1 MQRLKL
7 RHKTLYQALC
17 LCLSA
22 AIAVAAWWAV
32 STIPS
37 VSTVIVSPARVW
49 AALCKNLASGVLQLH
64 IRDSLIRVILGFA
77 LGLICSIPVAFLLG
91 WYENFRV
98 IVEPWIQFL
107 RTIPPIA
114 LIPIIIATFGI
125 GTSAKVAIIFFAVF
139 LTMVVTIYQG
149 VKNVDVILGAHVF
162 APQGQCVILALDST
176 DMSGEIMVRADSG
189 IKTMQDLAGKNVAI
203 SAGTTSELV
212 LSMGLKLN
220 GMQKTDVN
228 MINMDASG
236 KVTAFMSNQI
246 DAISIESPY
255 TDQIRKDMG
264 EENVTTL
271 CSSAD
276 FLPDAVFTNS
286 WVTTQAFLEDNE
298 DVVVRFLRAWL
309 KGTQDR
315 YDDMD
320 GTVEKVAEFINTD
333 YDTAHLVAEKT
344 NWLST
349 SEMKDLMEDGTM
361 LQWYDTVKDMFLDT
375 GLLDAQYDV
384 PAEQYVKLD
393 YLRQAME
400 DVGV

>member
-1 MQRLKL
+1 MKKL
-7 RHKTLYQALC
+7 
-17 LCLSA
+17 LSA
-22 AIAVAAWWAV
+22 ALTLGLALSLFAGCGSAPSQASAPASTPGTSSTASEAESVERARITIAYHPHITGVGGLLNAIDNGYFEEENLEVELVQFTSGATELAAM
-32 STIPS
+32 
-37 VSTVIVSPARVW
+37 
-49 AALCKNLASGVLQLH
+49 ASGE
-64 IRDSLIRVILGFA
+64 IDLGY
-77 LGLICSIPVAFLLG
+77 LGV
-91 WYENFRV
+91 
-98 IVEPWIQFL
+98 
-107 RTIPPIA
+107 
-114 LIPIIIATFGI
+114 
-125 GTSAKVAIIFFAVF
+125 
-139 LTMVVTIYQG
+139 
-149 VKNVDVILGAHVF
+149 GAHVF

-176 DMSGEIMVRADSG
+176 DVSGEIMVPAAGG
-189 IKTMQDLAGKNVAI
+189 IETMQDLKGKNVAI

-220 GMQKTDVN
+220 GMEKSDVN

-236 KVTAFMSNQI
+236 KVTAFMTNQI

-264 EENVTTL
+264 EENVRTL

-286 WVTTQAFLEDNE
+286 WVTTQSFLEKNE

-320 GTVEKVAEFINTD
+320 GTVAKVAEYISTD

-349 SEMKDLMEDGTM
+349 SEMKQLAEDGTM
-361 LQWYDTVKDMFLDT
+361 LKWYDTVKDMFLDA
-375 GLLDAQYDV
+375 GLLDASYDV
-384 PAEQYVKLD
+384 PAENYVKLD
-393 YLRQAME
+393 YLLQAMK
-400 DVGV
+400 DVGVE

>member
-1 MQRLKL
+1 MK
-7 RHKTLYQALC
+7 KFT
-17 LCLSA
+17 A
-22 AIAVAAWWAV
+22 AIL
-32 STIPS
+32 SLS
-37 VSTVIVSPARVW
+37 L
-49 AALCKNLASGVLQLH
+49 ALSLLAGCGNAASGSGAASASGGSSSASQEAEKEKITIAYHPH
-64 IRDSLIRVILGFA
+64 ITGVGGILNAIDNGYFEEENLEVELVQFTSGSTELA
-77 LGLICSIPVAFLLG
+77 AMASGEIDIGYLGV
-91 WYENFRV
+91 
-98 IVEPWIQFL
+98 
-107 RTIPPIA
+107 
-114 LIPIIIATFGI
+114 
-125 GTSAKVAIIFFAVF
+125 
-139 LTMVVTIYQG
+139 
-149 VKNVDVILGAHVF
+149 GAHVF

-176 DMSGEIMVRADSG
+176 DVSGEIMVRADSG
-189 IKTMQDLAGKNVAI
+189 MSTMQDLAGKNVAI

-220 GMQKTDVN
+220 GMEKSDVN

-264 EENVTTL
+264 EENVVTL

-286 WVTTQAFLEDNE
+286 WVTTQSFLSKNE

-320 GTVEKVAEFINTD
+320 GTVEKVAEYINTD

-349 SEMKDLMEDGTM
+349 AEMKELMEDGTM
-361 LQWYDTVKDMFLDT
+361 LKWYDTVKDMFLDA
-375 GLLDAQYDV
+375 GLLDAAYDV
-384 PAEQYVKLD
+384 PAEQYVNLD

>member
-1 MQRLKL
+1 MK
-7 RHKTLYQALC
+7 KFA
-17 LCLSA
+17 A
-22 AIAVAAWWAV
+22 AI
-32 STIPS
+32 
-37 VSTVIVSPARVW
+37 
-49 AALCKNLASGVLQLH
+49 L
-64 IRDSLIRVILGFA
+64 SLSLA
-77 LGLICSIPVAFLLG
+77 LGLLAGCGNTGSVPSGESSGGSA
-91 WYENFRV
+91 
-98 IVEPWIQFL
+98 
-107 RTIPPIA
+107 
-114 LIPIIIATFGI
+114 
-125 GTSAKVAIIFFAVF
+125 GTSQASEKTRITIAYHPHITGVGGILNAIDNGYFDEENLEVELVQFTSGSTELAAMASGEIDIGY
-139 LTMVVTIYQG
+139 LG
-149 VKNVDVILGAHVF
+149 VGAHVF

-176 DMSGEIMVRADSG
+176 DVSGEIMVRADSG

-361 LQWYDTVKDMFLDT
+361 LQWYDTVKDMFLDA